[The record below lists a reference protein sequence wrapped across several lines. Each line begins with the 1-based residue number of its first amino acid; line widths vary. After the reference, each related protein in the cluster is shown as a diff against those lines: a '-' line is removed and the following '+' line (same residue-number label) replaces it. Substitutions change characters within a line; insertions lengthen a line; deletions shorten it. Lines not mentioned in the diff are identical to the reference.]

1 MGENGQLVALEG
13 ISKYFGRVVALEKV
27 SLDVGYN
34 EIVGLV
40 GDNGAGKSTLI
51 KILSG
56 VFPPDEGSIHW
67 QGASVTFKSPADAI
81 RAGIETIFQETAVVD
96 SMTVMRNIFMGR
108 ELVRRVGP
116 FRWLDMKRMGRE
128 SMAAL
133 ELVDLRL
140 RSPSAVV
147 GELSGGQRQGVA
159 IARAMHF
166 KTRLLILDEPTNN
179 LSVKESKRILD
190 FIVELKKQGISSVF
204 ITHNLNHVYPVADR
218 IVALSHGSLAG
229 VFRKDQTSIEELTD
243 LITLK

>member
-1 MGENGQLVALEG
+1 MGENGQLVALSG
-13 ISKYFGRVVALEKV
+13 IRKYFGRVCALESV

-34 EIVGLV
+34 EVVGLV

-56 VFPPDEGSIHW
+56 VFPPDEGEIQW
-67 QGASVTFKSPADAI
+67 LGKPVRFRSPADAI

-108 ELVRRVGP
+108 ELVLGP
-116 FRWLDMKRMGRE
+116 LQWLDVKRMRRE
-128 SMAAL
+128 SMSAL

-140 RSPSAVV
+140 RSPNAVV

-218 IVALSHGSLAG
+218 IFVLSHGSEVG
-229 VFRKDQTSIEELTD
+229 VFRKDQTSIEALTE

>member
-1 MGENGQLVALEG
+1 MGENGQLVKLAG
-13 ISKYFGRVVALEKV
+13 IRKYFGRVCALESV

-56 VFPPDEGSIHW
+56 VFPPDAGEIRW
-67 QGASVTFKSPADAI
+67 QGKPASFKSPADAI

-108 ELVRRVGP
+108 ELVHRIGP
-116 FRWLDMKRMGRE
+116 LHWLDMKTMRRE
-128 SMAAL
+128 SMSAL

-140 RSPSAVV
+140 RSPNAMV

-190 FIVELKKQGISSVF
+190 FIVELKKQGISSIF

-218 IVALSHGSLAG
+218 IFVLSHGSEVG
-229 VFRKDQTSIEELTD
+229 VFRKDQTSIEALTE